1 MIFIAVK
8 FTVRTEERDNWL
20 PAVEPFTLATRQE
33 PGNVFFEWSYS
44 VENPDQFV
52 LLEAFAS
59 PEAGAAHVKSEHF
72 ASAMDL
78 MADLVAETPEIINVE
93 VPGEGWSR
101 MAEVTPRSR

>member
-8 FTVRTEERDNWL
+8 FTVRTAERDNWL
-20 PAVEPFTLATRQE
+20 PAVEEFTLATRQE
-33 PGNVFFEWSYS
+33 PGNVFFDWSCS

-59 PEAGAAHVKSEHF
+59 AEAGAAHVQSAHF
-72 ASAMDL
+72 AAAMDT
-78 MADLVAETPEIINVE
+78 MADLVAEVPEIINVE

-101 MAEVTPRSR
+101 MAEVQPRS

>member
-8 FTVRTEERDNWL
+8 FTVRTAERDNWL
-20 PAVEPFTLATRQE
+20 PAVEDFTVATRQE
-33 PGNVFFEWSYS
+33 PGNVFFDWSYS

-59 PEAGAAHVKSEHF
+59 AEAGAAHVQSAHF
-72 ASAMDL
+72 KAAMET
-78 MADLVAETPEIINVE
+78 MANLVAEVPEIINVE

-101 MAEVTPRSR
+101 MAEVQPRS

>member
-8 FTVRTEERDNWL
+8 FTVRTAERDNWL
-20 PAVEPFTLATRQE
+20 PAVEDFTLATRQE
-33 PGNVFFEWSYS
+33 PGNVFFDWSYS

-59 PEAGAAHVKSEHF
+59 AEAGEAHVRSAHF
-72 ASAMDL
+72 AAAMDT
-78 MADLVAETPEIINVE
+78 MADLVAEVPEIINVE

-101 MAEVTPRSR
+101 MAEVQPRS